1 MKRSVVA
8 AILATIYLLLYCI
21 CLQFDALRVIGIAL
35 YLCSPVV
42 VAALAIIVV
51 SEGKYTGPELGEEEF
66 GYQDKSKETLG
77 LF

>member
-8 AILATIYLLLYCI
+8 AILATIYLLIYCF
-21 CLQFDALRVIGIAL
+21 CLQFDELRTIGIAL

-42 VAALAIIVV
+42 VAALAIIIV
-51 SEGKYTGPELGEEEF
+51 SDGKYTGPELGEEEF
-66 GYQDKSKETLG
+66 GYQDKDKKQLG